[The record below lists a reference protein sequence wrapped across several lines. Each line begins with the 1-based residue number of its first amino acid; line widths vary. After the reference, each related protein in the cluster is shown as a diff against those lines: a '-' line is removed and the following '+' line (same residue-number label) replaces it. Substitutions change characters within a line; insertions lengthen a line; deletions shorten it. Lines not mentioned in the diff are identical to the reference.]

1 MFYLVAPL
9 MGLTFLL
16 AGSMGL
22 VSYAYFVKVKCDP
35 LASKFIKNP
44 NQVCCIYR
52 ECVDNHIAFIK
63 LEKIEMRTFSADE
76 YFRSENYLLRNFYKI
91 LHCFFHSKLLFFI
104 LDNTHLGDR
113 DIPGNTR
120 NDRTVHSWTIL
131 RFLEVL

>member
-9 MGLTFLL
+9 MGLTFFL

-91 LHCFFHSKLLFFI
+91 LHCFFS
-104 LDNTHLGDR
+104 
-113 DIPGNTR
+113 
-120 NDRTVHSWTIL
+120 
-131 RFLEVL
+131 